1 MRLFSL
7 APVLWVQVQP
17 VLTDRPQGHSGPPG
31 PQRLLSG
38 YSLSSLGIG
47 SPRRPASRL
56 LAANKDMVFRVPY
69 VALPMW
75 GRITGKG
82 RRGR

>member
-1 MRLFSL
+1 MP
-7 APVLWVQVQP
+7 A
-17 VLTDRPQGHSGPPG
+17 LTDSRGTVG
-31 PQRLLSG
+31 LLTLSG
-38 YSLSSLGIG
+38 SCGYSWSSLGIG

-56 LAANKDMVFRVPY
+56 LAANRDMVFRVPK

-82 RRGR
+82 RKKGG